1 MYKCHSCNIDI
12 TSVGNFRAHVI
23 TKKHL
28 TNVAKTQEE
37 LKQAKK
43 VKKAKQP
50 KIEPQL
56 QPEQPTNQ
64 LPSDLGSFV
73 CKCCNKSYYSDYN
86 LRRHRNSC
94 KGVVKI
100 LKNSKIN
107 IIDDLNLLAQGGVA
121 DKQITIIINA
131 NNINTGTVNN
141 TNNINN
147 GTINNTIN
155 TVPAEDPI
163 KKEMCKAVDKIIYD
177 SCKDPNLYVSFENH
191 WKQQKVLPLG
201 YETDEHITNH
211 KNIWGNG
218 RQSYMKYLED
228 LYSNPLNQNIYRTD
242 ERNKTMKFICA
253 NGQIKEMDIEK
264 LLDIQTLNNFDRY
277 NNYIKRT
284 ANLVEDQYKKVV
296 MQMQKE
302 QDLCE
307 DSIPNFDGLVKDT
320 KTVLQ
325 NYSKG
330 SKKNI
335 QEYEKSNPAIIHGP
349 IPGMVLPSTSMR
361 IEF

>member
-23 TKKHL
+23 TKKHFA
-28 TNVAKTQEE
+28 NVAKTQEI
-37 LKQAKK
+37 KQASK
-43 VKKAKQP
+43 VKKTKQP
-50 KIEPQL
+50 KIEL
-56 QPEQPTNQ
+56 QIISEQTNNIQ
-64 LPSDLGSFV
+64 SEQSSFV
-73 CKCCNKSYYSDYN
+73 CKCCNKSYYSEYN

-94 KGVVKI
+94 KGVAKI
-100 LKNSKIN
+100 LKNSKID
-107 IIDDLNLLAQGGVA
+107 IIDDLNLLSQGGITG
-121 DKQITIIINA
+121 KQITIVINA
-131 NNINTGTVNN
+131 NNINTGTINNN
-141 TNNINN
+141 TNN

-155 TVPAEDPI
+155 TTTTEDTI
-163 KKEMCKAVDKIIYD
+163 KTEIHKAVDKIIYD

-201 YETDEHITNH
+201 YETDEHITDH
-211 KNIWGNG
+211 TSIWANG
-218 RQSYMKYLED
+218 RQSYRKYLEGV
-228 LYSNPLNQNIYRTD
+228 YSNPLNQNIYRTD

-253 NGQIKEMDIEK
+253 NGQVKEMSSEK
-264 LLDIQTLNNFDRY
+264 LLDVQTLNNFDRY

-284 ANLVEDQYKKVV
+284 ANLVEDRYKKVV
-296 MQMQKE
+296 EQMQKE
-302 QDLCE
+302 QDAYE
-307 DSIPNFDGLVKDT
+307 DSIPNFNGLVKDT

-335 QEYEKSNPAIIHGP
+335 QDYEKFNPSIIHGP
-349 IPGMVLPSTSMR
+349 IPGMVLPSTAMR